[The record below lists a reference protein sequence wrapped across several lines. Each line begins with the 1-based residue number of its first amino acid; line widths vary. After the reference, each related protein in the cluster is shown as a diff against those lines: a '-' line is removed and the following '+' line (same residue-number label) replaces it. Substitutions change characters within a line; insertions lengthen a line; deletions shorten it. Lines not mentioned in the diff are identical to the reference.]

1 MRRVSNLLSLLI
13 ILFSFG
19 SCGTKPPINDLQKM
33 NLNGDVILIK
43 DPNGFYIFFND
54 EGNIIKKY
62 FYYSPNICSITNY
75 FYIDNRLSKTI
86 GLKSPN

>member
-33 NLNGDVILIK
+33 NLNGDVSGSCFFLSLSCRLKLRSHFIPCSDLVNVGTAVSMC
-43 DPNGFYIFFND
+43 PNVG
-54 EGNIIKKY
+54 
-62 FYYSPNICSITNY
+62 
-75 FYIDNRLSKTI
+75 
-86 GLKSPN
+86 